1 MSMSVSVTR
10 TLSID
15 FAHSSAIKGV
25 WSDGQTVATTSHD
38 QRLRVW
44 AVAVGAYT
52 RQLFSST

>member
-1 MSMSVSVTR
+1 MSVSVTR